1 MSEKITLVKNVFD
14 KDKFTDTVNI
24 NFNQVEEQ
32 ELQETLPT
40 VEDFF
45 LMYDKLFFNIP
56 KEGELNSHEFL
67 IKTST
72 EYIGFEP
79 ISEQI
84 QALIEE
90 INTLRF
96 QNLTLQQENIQ
107 KQIPN
112 ENVDLKAILKE
123 SIADSIAI
131 NAIR

>member
-72 EYIGFEP
+72 ENIGFEP